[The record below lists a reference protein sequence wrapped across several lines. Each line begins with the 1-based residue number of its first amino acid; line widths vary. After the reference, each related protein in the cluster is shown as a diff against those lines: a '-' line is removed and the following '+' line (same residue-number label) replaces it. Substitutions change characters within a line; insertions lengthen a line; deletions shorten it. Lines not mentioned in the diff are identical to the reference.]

1 MTKLEWDK
9 TGERFYE
16 SGTEKGVLYPQK
28 ANGEYDNGVAWNGLT
43 GVTESPSGAD
53 PTDMY
58 ADNRKYASIRSAET
72 FGATIEA
79 YTYPDE
85 FALCDGSA
93 ELTTGVMIGQ
103 QARKAFGFSYVTNIS
118 NDVNLEAYKIHLVY
132 GATASPS
139 EKGYTTINDSPDA
152 ITFSWTIETTPVN
165 VTGFKPTAILVIDSR
180 KVDADK
186 LKALEEVLYGT
197 TDAEPKLPLPDEVV
211 TIIGGGEEVQSAVET
226 DPIAG

>member
-1 MTKLEWDK
+1 MAKLEWDK

-16 SGTEKGVLYPQK
+16 SGTKQGVLYPQK
-28 ANGEYDNGVAWNGLT
+28 TTGDYDNGVAWNGLT

-58 ADNRKYASIRSAET
+58 ADDRKYASIRSAET
-72 FGATIEA
+72 FGCTIDA

-93 ELTTGVMIGQ
+93 ELKPGVMIGQ
-103 QARKAFGFSYVTNIS
+103 QARRAFGFSYVTQIS

-152 ITFSWTIETTPVN
+152 ITFSWTVETTPVN
-165 VTGFKPTAILVIDSR
+165 VSGFKPTATLIVDSR
-180 KVDADK
+180 KVTAAA
-186 LKALEEVLYGT
+186 LKALEDVLYGT
-197 TDAEPKLPLPDEVV
+197 ETAEPRLPLPDEVAQ
-211 TIIGGGEEVQSAVET
+211 IIGDNEIGTEEV
-226 DPIAG
+226 AG